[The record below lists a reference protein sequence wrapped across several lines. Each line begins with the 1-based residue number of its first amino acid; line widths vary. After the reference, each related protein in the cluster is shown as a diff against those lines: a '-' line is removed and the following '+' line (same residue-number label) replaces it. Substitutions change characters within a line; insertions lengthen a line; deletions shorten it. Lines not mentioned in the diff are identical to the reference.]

1 MPIQI
6 NASTRLQANQAGFDQ
21 SLKKDINK
29 SGTDAKATLRQLDSY
44 IRDGSGRLHTGDIRI
59 VNTTNNKNLAFS
71 FKSFGWDQQ
80 YRKDR
85 TAQALIV
92 LLEKAGVSDAKKRVD
107 TLLMEQG
114 SQTYSRLSAGKLDK
128 LLSAG
133 DIQAKIGRP
142 TEQVQRHLE
151 KQDIKFNP
159 AAYGKGGYGTTYLAK
174 QGKNE
179 QIVKLFTKGNEFD
192 AQPLT
197 GKRDIDQ
204 KSELYA
210 SYLTKSR
217 DPNWQKPLII
227 APSAYIVSQD
237 NDAGLETIP
246 VKDVKQR
253 VKDAK
258 GGLSCVGLVMNK
270 APGTNVNDLS
280 FKPGDANSVKM
291 ARSGLQTLR
300 ALNERGFIHRDIKP
314 ENMSYDDQ
322 KGELHFFDTG
332 LMFKSRKPA
341 TDRPDAKTI
350 AKFGHL
356 LMKFVDGADAT
367 AEAALPTKI
376 AGTSGYT
383 HPAVAQGD
391 RYGSQADLHSFGISM
406 LQKTYPGLSTFA
418 LIPKRGVDD
427 EEGPKYITASELMP
441 RLEELGKEDARA
453 TPAAKADA
461 RKFMQDV
468 KNPNS
473 YANFIMDCLNKADTT
488 QISAGR
494 WANRTYSN
502 QQLEELMK
510 HSALRQEG
518 VPNFV

>member
-6 NASTRLQANQAGFDQ
+6 SAGTRLHANQAGFEQ

-29 SGTDAKATLRQLDSY
+29 SDTDAKATLRQLDSY
-44 IRDGSGRLHTGDIRI
+44 LRDGSGRLRTGDIRI
-59 VNTTNNKNLAFS
+59 VNTTNNKDLAFS

-92 LLEKAGVSDAKKRVD
+92 LLDKAGVSDAKKRVD
-107 TLLMEQG
+107 TLLMEPG
-114 SQTYSRLSAGKLDK
+114 SNTYSRLSAGKLDE
-128 LLSAG
+128 LLGAG

-174 QGKNE
+174 QGRNE
-179 QIVKLFTKGNEFD
+179 QIVKLFTKGNDFD

-197 GKRDIDQ
+197 GKRDVDQ

-227 APSAYIVSQD
+227 APSAYIVRQD

-246 VKDVKQR
+246 VKEVKQR
-253 VKDAK
+253 AREAK
-258 GGLSCVGLVMNK
+258 GGLNCVGLVMNK
-270 APGTNVNDLS
+270 APGTNVKDLS

-332 LMFKSRKPA
+332 LMFKSRKPEA
-341 TDRPDAKTI
+341 DRPDAGRF
-350 AKFGHL
+350 AKVGDFFKKL
-356 LMKFVDGADAT
+356 VDGAD
-367 AEAALPTKI
+367 AALPTKI

-406 LQKTYPGLSTFA
+406 LQKTYPGLSTSA
-418 LIPKRGVDD
+418 LIPKRPGDD

-468 KNPNS
+468 KNPGS

-488 QISAGR
+488 QISAGK

-502 QQLEELMK
+502 QQLEELMR
-510 HSALRQEG
+510 HSALTQEG
-518 VPNFV
+518 APNFV